1 MSIAFVRFLA
11 RSHNGHYFSYLS
23 QDVLLHRYV
32 AEGPL
37 REGPVWASPRSRS
50 EKDVADAKLEKTSLS
65 ADVSPQKR
73 GSFCDRTLPALL
85 RWLAFATFLGLS
97 PSHRGPLA
105 NLRKAPTPQKE
116 PPHET
121 AAPCSLVRQLP

>member
-65 ADVSPQKR
+65 ADV
-73 GSFCDRTLPALL
+73 
-85 RWLAFATFLGLS
+85 FLGVPFVTGPSRRYLIGRYFSIFFSSRSVSAMPHLERDTPLQERLS
-97 PSHRGPLA
+97 I
-105 NLRKAPTPQKE
+105 
-116 PPHET
+116 
-121 AAPCSLVRQLP
+121 